1 MKRLFS
7 KIMIMAAAVLTA
19 VLLPKGVAEAE
30 EPSEWS
36 AVFNGEYYLNSYAD
50 LRAAFGNDINAA
62 LDHYLTFGLP
72 EGRIAEPSFD
82 VYSYRNRYLDLRNA
96 FGTDL
101 RAFAA
106 HFCKYGKS
114 EGRIATD
121 CPYIEGPEYTDPTG
135 SVAVISAD
143 NSTGIFSVRLSD
155 IVSPSGVSN
164 VLFPVWSEENGQ
176 DDIIWAPADRQAD
189 GSYIMTYDAA
199 LLGGKTGKY
208 IIHCYLTAG
217 NGIMSFMGATEV
229 TIQVPDL
236 PSKKLYYET
245 IGNGVVRMH
254 AAGLYDAAKV
264 EFMAWSEEYGQ
275 DDVKAHQGTYEGSGG
290 RWYADIDWHQHGRDG
305 YFHCHVWVTNN
316 AGEQYLYEA
325 TDFTLTVNG
334 SVSQDVINDMS
345 SATNYLIAV
354 SRYDFETTVYQG
366 SRGNWTPVRIMGCTV
381 GETGSRTPS
390 GTYKIESKGYSFSG
404 PKNAAY
410 PDYTCYY
417 YSGFI
422 GSTYMF
428 HSVLYQPGT
437 FNIIDNSMGED
448 VSHGCIRLL
457 LDDAEFIYRNI
468 PLGTKVYIY

>member
-1 MKRLFS
+1 MKKVFT
-7 KIMIMAAAVLTA
+7 KILLTTAAVFAAVL
-19 VLLPKGVAEAE
+19 VSKGTAEAE

-50 LRAAFGNDINAA
+50 LRAAFGDDINAA
-62 LDHYLTFGLP
+62 LSHYLTFGLS

-82 VYSYRNRYLDLRNA
+82 VYSYRNRYLDLRDA

-106 HFCKYGKS
+106 HFCKYGKN
-114 EGRIATD
+114 EGRIATG

-135 SVAVISAD
+135 NVAIISAD
-143 NSTGIFSVRLSD
+143 NSTGIFSARLSD
-155 IVSPSGVSN
+155 IVSPSGVDS

-176 DDIIWAPADRQAD
+176 DDIMWVPGDRQAD
-189 GSYIMTYDAA
+189 GSYIMSYDAA
-199 LLGGKTGKY
+199 LFGGKSGKFVV
-208 IIHCYLTAG
+208 HCYLTAG
-217 NGIMSFMGATEV
+217 NGRMCFMGATEV
-229 TIQVPDL
+229 TIQVPDV
-236 PSKKLYYET
+236 PSKRVYCET
-245 IGNGVVRMH
+245 IGNGVVRVH
-254 AAGLYDAAKV
+254 AAGIYNASKV
-264 EFMAWSEEYGQ
+264 EFIAWSEEYGQ
-275 DDVKAHQGTYEGSGG
+275 DDVQAHRGTYEGSGG
-290 RWYADIDWHQHGRDG
+290 RWYADVDWHQHGRG
-305 YFHCHVWVTNN
+305 GHFLCHIWVTEPSG
-316 AGEQYLYEA
+316 AEYVYDA

-334 SVSQDVINDMS
+334 SVSQNVINDMS
-345 SATNYLIAV
+345 SPTNYLIAV

-366 SRGNWTPVRIMGCTV
+366 SSGNWTPVRIMGCTV

-404 PKNAAY
+404 PKNQAY

>member
-155 IVSPSGVSN
+155 IVSPSGVSS
-164 VLFPVWSEENGQ
+164 VSFPVWSEENGQ

-199 LLGGKTGKY
+199 LLGGKSGKY

-217 NGIMSFMGATEV
+217 NGTTSFMGATEV
-229 TIQVPDL
+229 TIQVPDV
-236 PSKKLYYET
+236 PSKKVWYEY
-245 IGNGVVRMH
+245 INDGAVRVH
-254 AAGLYDAAKV
+254 AAGIYDAALV

-275 DDVKAHQGTYEGSGG
+275 DDVQPHRGIYEGSGG
-290 RWYADIDWHQHGRDG
+290 RWYTDIDWHQHGRG
-305 YFHCHVWVTNN
+305 GHFLCHVWITDPS
-316 AGEQYLYEA
+316 GEMHIHDA

-345 SATNYLIAV
+345 SPTNYLIAV